1 VTVAEREHRPAT
13 ARDVAALVGCS
24 TATVS
29 LVVNGKADGRVTPE
43 TQERVWNAVRE
54 LDYRVHTAASRLAT
68 GNPGNVVFLSPD
80 PTNPFFS
87 LLLDGLLEGLDERLS
102 LSLAT
107 PTGGDDY
114 DPQTVRRV
122 QSGDVAALVLA
133 SPGDELVKSL
143 RSGRP
148 TVLIDAGV
156 RVKGMSGIDVDVAE
170 AGRLLADHLVDLGH
184 RRFAYVGVDRDKLT
198 LRKRRDRIGTRLRE
212 LGAVI
217 AVPDL
222 VAARMT
228 MDAGYHAAASAI
240 DSWVAGGVTAVICA
254 DDLLAF
260 GVMRAAQ
267 ERDVAVPGAL
277 SIAGFNDMPYAGMV
291 TPSLTSVDLRA
302 RDLGLRTAVL
312 LSELL
317 NGGDPSWGS
326 LQPRL
331 SVRESTGPVP

>member
-1 VTVAEREHRPAT
+1 M
-13 ARDVAALVGCS
+13 
-24 TATVS
+24 
-29 LVVNGKADGRVTPE
+29 
-43 TQERVWNAVRE
+43 RE

-156 RVKGMSGIDVDVAE
+156 RREGDVGDRCRRRRGRSPARRPSRSTSAIGVSPMSASIVTSSRSASDATGSA
-170 AGRLLADHLVDLGH
+170 AGCGSSAPS
-184 RRFAYVGVDRDKLT
+184 
-198 LRKRRDRIGTRLRE
+198 
-212 LGAVI
+212 I

-222 VAARMT
+222 AAARMT
-228 MDAGYHAAASAI
+228 MDAGYQAAASAI
-240 DSWVAGGVTAVICA
+240 DAWA
-254 DDLLAF
+254 
-260 GVMRAAQ
+260 
-267 ERDVAVPGAL
+267 
-277 SIAGFNDMPYAGMV
+277 
-291 TPSLTSVDLRA
+291 
-302 RDLGLRTAVL
+302 
-312 LSELL
+312 
-317 NGGDPSWGS
+317 
-326 LQPRL
+326 
-331 SVRESTGPVP
+331 